1 MRKVE
6 IHFECVVSCLVV
18 KIFLVFG
25 GVAEIDVVMQELVCF
40 TLPNGATFTLSSM
53 GYGEAAAQANVT
65 GLLPWGIS
73 FFSAAMGEGLGS
85 FS

>member
-25 GVAEIDVVMQELVCF
+25 GVAEIDVVMQELVGSHERGF
-40 TLPNGATFTLSSM
+40 GK
-53 GYGEAAAQANVT
+53 
-65 GLLPWGIS
+65 LLIVARNFDLFSVFKS
-73 FFSAAMGEGLGS
+73 FFEVVVGRGELLE
-85 FS
+85 FF